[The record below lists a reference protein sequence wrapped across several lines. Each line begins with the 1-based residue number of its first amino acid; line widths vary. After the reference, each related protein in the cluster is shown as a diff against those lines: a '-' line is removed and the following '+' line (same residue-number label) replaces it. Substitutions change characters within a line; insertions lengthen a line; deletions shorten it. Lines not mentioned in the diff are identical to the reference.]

1 MVYNWRF
8 WIPWDCC
15 GHWQAFGFRMTH
27 KHTERMIKLSMRQLI
42 PWHLM
47 HQMKIIKPNDAI
59 TVIKSQSPHIHDSV
73 KCGVDH
79 IQCTHIHSHTR
90 VQQPCANESINSLS
104 IKLPTYDHK
113 LFLSNLLRSVQ
124 FEIEIQVV
132 QTEFINQYIGNPLSF
147 LVRWIL
153 VKLFHSN
160 LPGPNTRESFVPMK
174 ISTET
179 SCIDVEPQEKKQS
192 HHRKTVG
199 RIEGNW

>member
-1 MVYNWRF
+1 MVASFIKQPYYKLNTTNAPKCSQQIDNVTYELMVYNWRF

-79 IQCTHIHSHTR
+79 IQCTHTHIHVSSNHVLTNQLIR
-90 VQQPCANESINSLS
+90 CQSNFQLTTTNFSYQIFSAVSNSKSKSKSSKQNLSINTSE
-104 IKLPTYDHK
+104 IRCH
-113 LFLSNLLRSVQ
+113 FLCV
-124 FEIEIQVV
+124 
-132 QTEFINQYIGNPLSF
+132 EF
-147 LVRWIL
+147 
-153 VKLFHSN
+153 
-160 LPGPNTRESFVPMK
+160 
-174 ISTET
+174 
-179 SCIDVEPQEKKQS
+179 
-192 HHRKTVG
+192 
-199 RIEGNW
+199 